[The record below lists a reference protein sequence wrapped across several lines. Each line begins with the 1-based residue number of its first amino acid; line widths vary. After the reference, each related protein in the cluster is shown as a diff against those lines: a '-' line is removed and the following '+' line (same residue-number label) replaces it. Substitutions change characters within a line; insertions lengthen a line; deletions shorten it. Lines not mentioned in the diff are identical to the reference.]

1 MNERPVDDSVESAID
16 RVLAAERRARNAVD
30 LCRAEARRAVNGA
43 RGRSSRILERADARI
58 GRLQKRCE
66 SSVSRRLS
74 ELSAEAERI
83 PEQAVVSDEMRR
95 RLQGVIRR
103 LAEEMTSD
111 SAK

>member
-43 RGRSSRILERADARI
+43 RARSSQILERADARI
-58 GRLQKRCE
+58 GWLHKRCE
-66 SSVSRRLS
+66 SSVTRKLS
-74 ELSAEAERI
+74 ELAAEAQTI

-103 LAEEMTSD
+103 LAEKMTSD